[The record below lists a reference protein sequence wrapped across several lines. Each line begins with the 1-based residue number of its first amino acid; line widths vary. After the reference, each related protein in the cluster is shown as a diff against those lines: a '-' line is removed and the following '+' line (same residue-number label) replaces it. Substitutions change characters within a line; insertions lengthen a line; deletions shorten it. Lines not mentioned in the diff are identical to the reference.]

1 MNELLEK
8 YWSGTTTIEEENAL
22 RDYFNADVVAPEHE
36 VYRSMFNS
44 FEEELLHEQVSFNA
58 FKKLPE
64 EFPETDKSTW
74 KSLKGVAIAASA
86 AVLLAL
92 GTAYFTTSNDPDLG
106 TYEDPK
112 KQEPLKLKMMKKI
125 LIIAAFI
132 VASTLG
138 YAQNYDQL
146 SNLKNTSETVITDEM
161 FKMIANIDMD
171 TDDPEFN
178 ELKNTID
185 NLKEI
190 RIYTTENPESAKTL
204 NSFAG
209 NYIKSNNLVKLM
221 HVKEDGEMFSFHM
234 KKGSNDKKVSN
245 LVMLMNNSNGDSDT
259 VFLVISGDIDLDQ
272 ISKLTK
278 KMNVPGQDQIEKATS
293 K

>member
-1 MNELLEK
+1 
-8 YWSGTTTIEEENAL
+8 
-22 RDYFNADVVAPEHE
+22 
-36 VYRSMFNS
+36 
-44 FEEELLHEQVSFNA
+44 
-58 FKKLPE
+58 
-64 EFPETDKSTW
+64 
-74 KSLKGVAIAASA
+74 
-86 AVLLAL
+86 
-92 GTAYFTTSNDPDLG
+92 
-106 TYEDPK
+106 
-112 KQEPLKLKMMKKI
+112 MKKI
-125 LIIAAFI
+125 LIIAAFTL
-132 VASTLG
+132 ASTLG

-161 FKMIANIDMD
+161 FKLIANIDMD
-171 TDDPEFN
+171 TNDPEFN
-178 ELKNTID
+178 EMKNTID

-190 RIYTTENPESAKTL
+190 RIYKTENPESAKTL

-209 NYIKSNNLVKLM
+209 NYIKRNNLVKLM